1 MYFLM
6 TWYLHVGHIPYA
18 LALFSHVYDI
28 VCVHFAL
35 CFKFTHFSRVSIIF
49 FLFSVR

>member
-1 MYFLM
+1 M
-6 TWYLHVGHIPYA
+6 TWYLDVGHIPHA

-35 CFKFTHFSRVSIIF
+35 CFKFTHFNRSFNYF
-49 FLFSVR
+49 FFYLAYVK